1 MKLKG
6 CGQRFQ
12 TLRKFRKDSQTLRNR
27 GALFRGAALEAGF
40 GELVGAVVEAIKTAA
55 MFRDVLEE
63 LNSTLLDIQPIIK
76 DIESLNKGLDKEH
89 ETKQLIEIILKGNK
103 LVSKCSN
110 IQRWNFFKKT
120 CYTYKLQRFKES
132 LQLFCQIDLQIQQ
145 TRDIKDVLFGVKGLS
160 MEVRRFSS
168 KEGSGSENGMFSQVA
183 VVGSCKV
190 PEPPGKVVGFDVP
203 LAELKVKLFKDGVS
217 VIVVSAPGGSGKT
230 TLVKELCRD
239 EKVKGKFK
247 ENIFYVNV
255 SKAPNVEIILRKLL
269 QVNDH
274 RMPEFQSEEDAL
286 NQLEQNLRQMA
297 TDPILLILDDV
308 WSGSE
313 SLVDKL
319 KFSLPDY
326 KILVT
331 SRFAFARFDSTYIL
345 KPLHDDDAMTLFHHS
360 AFSQNGN
367 PYIPED
373 LVNKVMKSCK
383 GLPLALEVVGRSL
396 YGQPVAVW
404 QSREKQLSK
413 GLPIFHSSSE
423 LLACL
428 ESSLDALD
436 SMVGLKDCY
445 LDLGS
450 FPEDHMIP
458 ATALSDMWVEQHKL
472 DEDNDAFVILH
483 EFSIRNLVN
492 LVVMRKDA
500 SEADG
505 YYNDHFIMQHDLLRE
520 LVIYLSSLDP
530 VEKRK
535 RLIVELSS
543 NNFPNW
549 WLEEKQ
555 PPLGA
560 RLLSISTDETFSFN
574 WGSIQAPEVEV
585 LVLNFR
591 TKNYTLPVFMEKMEK
606 LKVLIVM
613 NNGIYP
619 TELSNFPLLCSLS
632 NLTRMRLEKVSVPSL
647 SMSSLHLKNLRKISL
662 VMCNIGQAF
671 KNGTYRMS
679 DTFPNLL
686 EIDIDYCDD
695 LVELTGGFC
704 DLVQLMK
711 LSITNCHKL
720 RALPEGIGK
729 LVNLKVLRLTSC
741 TDLMTLPETIG
752 SLSQLTVLDIS
763 DCLSI
768 INMPIQ
774 IGELHNLSKLYMRGC
789 SSCNLP
795 STIKKLQHLK
805 DVICDEETSYQ
816 WLRNLPRVN
825 AALFVGEK
833 KRARFGF
840 EFRCKREGKSVR
852 LKNPTRKAASVNLCR
867 PHTLNIRSKRVTGK
881 QL

>member
-1 MKLKG
+1 MAV
-6 CGQRFQ
+6 
-12 TLRKFRKDSQTLRNR
+12 
-27 GALFRGAALEAGF
+27 ALIGGAALGAGF
-40 GELVGAVVEAIKTAA
+40 GELLRAVVEASKTAA

-63 LNSTLLDIQPIIK
+63 LKSKLLSIQPNIK
-76 DIESLNKGLDKEH
+76 DIESFNKELDKEH
-89 ETKQLIEIILKGNK
+89 ETKQLIEIMRKGQK
-103 LVSKCSN
+103 LVIECSK
-110 IQRWNFFKKT
+110 IKRWNFFKKSR
-120 CYTYKLQRFKES
+120 YTYKLKGFEKS
-132 LQLFCQIDLQIQQ
+132 LVRFCQIDMQTQQ
-145 TRDIKDVLFGVKGLS
+145 TRDIKNLLSEVRGIS
-160 MEVRRFSS
+160 MEVTRFSLE
-168 KEGSGSENGMFSQVA
+168 KGSGCENGMFSQVA

-203 LAELKVKLFKDGVS
+203 LKELKMKLFKDGVS

-239 EKVKGKFK
+239 EEVKGKFK
-247 ENIFYVNV
+247 DNIFYVTV
-255 SKAPNVEIILRKLL
+255 SKTPNLEVILRKLL
-269 QVNDH
+269 QLKDH

-286 NQLEQNLRQMA
+286 NHLKQNLRQMA
-297 TDPILLILDDV
+297 TNPILLILDDV

-319 KFSLPDY
+319 KFTLPDY

-331 SRFAFARFDSTYIL
+331 SRFAFPRFDFTYHL
-345 KPLHDDDAMTLFHHS
+345 KPLNDDYAMTLFRHF
-360 AFSQNGN
+360 AFLQNGN

-383 GLPLALEVVGRSL
+383 GFPLALEVVGRSL
-396 YGQPVAVW
+396 CGQPVAVW
-404 QSREKQLSK
+404 QSRAKQKSK
-413 GLPIFHSSSE
+413 GLSIFHSSAD
-423 LLACL
+423 LRACL
-428 ESSLDALD
+428 QNTFDALE
-436 SMVGLKDCY
+436 VEIKDCY

-458 ATALSDMWVEQHKL
+458 ATALIDMWVEQYKL
-472 DEDNDAFVILH
+472 DEDDDAIVNLH
-483 EFSIRNLVN
+483 ELSTRNLVN

-500 SEADG
+500 NEADG

-520 LVIYLSSLDP
+520 LAIYQSSMDP

-543 NNFPNW
+543 NKFPSW
-549 WLEEKQ
+549 WLEEKLQ
-555 PPLGA
+555 PLGA

-574 WGSIQAPEVEV
+574 WGNIQAPEVEV

-591 TKNYTLPVFMEKMEK
+591 TKNYTLPVFMEKMDK

-619 TELSNFPLLCSLS
+619 TELSNFLLLSSLS
-632 NLTRMRLEKVSVPSL
+632 NLNRIRLEKVTVPSL

-662 VMCNIGQAF
+662 VMCSIGQAF
-671 KNGTYRMS
+671 KNGTNKMS
-679 DTFPNLL
+679 DIFPNLL

-695 LVELTGGFC
+695 LVELTDGLC

-720 RALPEGIGK
+720 FVLPEAIGK

-741 TDLMTLPETIG
+741 TELETLPETIG
-752 SLSQLTVLDIS
+752 SLSQLTNLDIS

-768 INMPIQ
+768 INMPVQ
-774 IGELHNLSKLYMRGC
+774 IGELHNLCKLYMRGC

-795 STIKKLQHLK
+795 STITKLQHLK
-805 DVICDEETSYQ
+805 DVFCDEETAYQ
-816 WLRNLPRVN
+816 WDSFKSYLPNLRITVYKEDINLN
-825 AALFVGEK
+825 WLQT
-833 KRARFGF
+833 
-840 EFRCKREGKSVR
+840 C
-852 LKNPTRKAASVNLCR
+852 L
-867 PHTLNIRSKRVTGK
+867 
-881 QL
+881 

>member
-1 MKLKG
+1 MA
-6 CGQRFQ
+6 
-12 TLRKFRKDSQTLRNR
+12 
-27 GALFRGAALEAGF
+27 GALIGGAALGAVF
-40 GELVGAVVEAIKTAA
+40 GELLRAIVKATETAT
-55 MFRDVLEE
+55 MFPDVWEE
-63 LNSTLLDIQPIIK
+63 LKSTLFKIQSTIK
-76 DIESLNKGLDKEH
+76 HIESLNKELDKEN
-89 ETKQLIEIILKGNK
+89 ETKLLIEIIREGHK
-103 LVSKCSN
+103 LVSKCSK
-110 IQRWNFFKKT
+110 IHRWNFFKKT
-120 CYTYKLQRFKES
+120 CYTYKLQRYKES
-132 LQLFCQIDLQIQQ
+132 LQRFCQIDMQTHQ
-145 TRDIKDVLFGVKGLS
+145 TRDIKDLLLEVKSIS
-160 MEVRRFSS
+160 MEVSRHSS

-183 VVGSCKV
+183 VVGSCQV
-190 PEPPGKVVGFDVP
+190 PKPLGKVVGFDVP
-203 LAELKVKLFKDGVS
+203 LTELKVKLFKDGVS

-239 EKVKGKFK
+239 EEVKGKFK
-247 ENIFYVNV
+247 DNIFYVTV
-255 SKAPNVEIILRKLL
+255 SKAPNMEVILQKLL

-286 NQLEQNLRQMA
+286 NHLERNLTQMA

-313 SLVDKL
+313 SLVEKL
-319 KFSLPDY
+319 MFSLPDY

-331 SRFAFARFDSTYIL
+331 SRFAFPRFDSTYIL
-345 KPLHDDDAMTLFHHS
+345 KPLNDDNAMTLFHHS

-396 YGQPVAVW
+396 CGQPVAVW
-404 QSREKQLSK
+404 QSRAKQLSK
-413 GLPIFHSSSE
+413 GLPIFHSSAE

-436 SMVGLKDCY
+436 SMVGLDCY

-472 DEDNDAFVILH
+472 DEDNDAIVILH
-483 EFSIRNLVN
+483 EFSTRNLVN

-505 YYNDHFIMQHDLLRE
+505 YYNDHFIIQHDLLRE
-520 LVIYLSSLDP
+520 LAIYLSSLDP

-591 TKNYTLPVFMEKMEK
+591 TMNYTLPVFMEKMDK

-619 TELSNFPLLCSLS
+619 TELRNFPLLCSLS
-632 NLTRMRLEKVSVPSL
+632 SLTRMRLEKVSVPSL

-662 VMCNIGQAF
+662 VMCTIGQAF
-671 KNGTYRMS
+671 KNGTNRMS
-679 DTFPNLL
+679 DIFPNLL

-695 LVELTGGFC
+695 LVELTDGLC

-720 RALPEGIGK
+720 RALPDGIGK

-741 TDLMTLPETIG
+741 TDLKTLPETIG

-805 DVICDEETSYQ
+805 DVICDEETAYQ
-816 WLRNLPRVN
+816 WYSFKSDLTNLEVK
-825 AALFVGEK
+825 VHE
-833 KRARFGF
+833 
-840 EFRCKREGKSVR
+840 EDI
-852 LKNPTRKAASVNLCR
+852 NLNWLQTC
-867 PHTLNIRSKRVTGK
+867 L
-881 QL
+881 